1 MVSIGMRDPEPNV
14 SKAMLGADIGEL
26 QVTVKVPEFAMVAL
40 VSSAGTMAGDQL
52 AAVFQL
58 PLEAAAQDVCARLVS
73 HAPNMTAS
81 KMICAGLY
89 PAIFMNKIP

>member
-1 MVSIGMRDPEPNV
+1 MME
-14 SKAMLGADIGEL
+14 
-26 QVTVKVPEFAMVAL
+26 AL
-40 VSSAGTMAGDQL
+40 VPTPGTTAGDQL

-58 PLEAAAQDVCARLVS
+58 PLAAAAQDVCARLVS